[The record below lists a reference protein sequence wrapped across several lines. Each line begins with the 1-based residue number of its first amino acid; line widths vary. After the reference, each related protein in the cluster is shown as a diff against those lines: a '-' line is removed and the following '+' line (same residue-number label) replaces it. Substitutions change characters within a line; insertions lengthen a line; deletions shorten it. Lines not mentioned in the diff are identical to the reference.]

1 MRRRKLRQAGAK
13 RARERGLTLIE
24 VTVAVLVLSIGTVA
38 ALRAFDAARLQIG
51 GAPERLFAQQ
61 VALNRAAEFRALGAE
76 AARGL
81 PETVTYAGRD
91 WQLAVTETETLG
103 GYTELRVQAVGP
115 RGEGALVVG
124 FVGEE
129 EAAG

>member
-1 MRRRKLRQAGAK
+1 MIQHGLHQKRDAAGLEHVF
-13 RARERGLTLIE
+13 RDI
-24 VTVAVLVLSIGTVA
+24 LS
-38 ALRAFDAARLQIG
+38 ARLQIG

-103 GYTELRVQAVGP
+103 GYTELRIQAVGP
-115 RGEGALVVG
+115 GGEGALVVG